1 MPTTMALAVDVSLSL
16 HRRALAVASSTD
28 NLRLPRWTWLVLLL
42 QLIVLVPILLILSYS
57 LETMYPVFAMIED
70 DDPPSYRPVS
80 LESSSS
86 QDDLPLRLR
95 PKPTR
100 GGRPPRPLSTSSLR
114 DINRLLM
121 AHGGVMANFRGFS
134 CALAQTVATSL
145 LMAVFTAALGGLF
158 APVATLLASLALV
171 QLSAA
176 WLHIVISRPSP
187 LRFWQR
193 LPPFKPTF
201 EATWRPVTI
210 FWFACEVARWIPLA
224 LISITGLTL
233 PELQIAGHRQAD
245 IYQLNGVFV
254 VKALA
259 LLLVTLAFSVFLVIP
274 ANVVLVRVQ
283 ASLLPAHDETIVSFD
298 RSFQARVEPAVV
310 GGRGYVSMSDAW
322 ATFSRRA
329 WHRLLTLYLKVFFVF
344 VAGILL
350 VTSLL
355 LPVAVVIA
363 KNSVPVD

>member
-1 MPTTMALAVDVSLSL
+1 MPTMALAMDISLSL
-16 HRRALAVASSTD
+16 HKRALAAAAASSAD

-42 QLIVLVPILLILSYS
+42 QLIVLLPILLILSYT
-57 LETMYPVFAMIED
+57 LETVYPVFAMIED

-80 LESSSS
+80 LDSSSS
-86 QDDLPLRLR
+86 EDDMPLRLR

-100 GGRPPRPLSTSSLR
+100 GRSPRPSSTSSLR

-171 QLSAA
+171 QLSAG

-187 LRFWQR
+187 LHFWQR
-193 LPPFKPTF
+193 LPPFKRTF

-259 LLLVTLAFSVFLVIP
+259 LLLITLVFSVFLVIP

-283 ASLLPAHDETIVSFD
+283 ASLLPAHDETIVPFD

-322 ATFSRRA
+322 ATFSKRA
-329 WHRLLTLYLKVFFVF
+329 WHRLLTLYVKVFLVF
-344 VAGILL
+344 VAGVLL